1 MTLQIIDKLRII
13 SDLCLIRN
21 NSIKRIDTVE
31 KIIHELQKQLN
42 IPENY
47 EVAVAILSVLF
58 CQYTLC
64 QKVSFSLFKLKME
77 LLEITNVQEDF
88 IYLLNNKYIEL
99 GKSANN
105 IEWIQIKS
113 KLYLQLHNDMTKQN
127 HNLFLLIA
135 GKQLNVPQLNF
146 FKSKLLNEGLDIS
159 ELFRTAV
166 VCRQFEAAK
175 AIISFGY
182 NMNKETEQMGY
193 ELFICANYDSK
204 FCIDFYI
211 QQGLK
216 ITDALIKEIM
226 KNAQE
231 NSDDFE
237 VDKTIALIEELK
249 QNMVN

>member
-1 MTLQIIDKLRII
+1 MELQTTDYFRII
-13 SDLCLIRN
+13 ADLCLINDNAIHRVDRATKLAN
-21 NSIKRIDTVE
+21 IVQ
-31 KIIHELQKQLN
+31 KILN
-42 IPENY
+42 IPEDY

-58 CQYTLC
+58 CHYRLC
-64 QKVSFSLFKLKME
+64 SKVSFSLFKLKMG
-77 LLEITNVQEDF
+77 LLEITNVQEDI
-88 IYLLNNKYIEL
+88 IYLENNKYIEL

-113 KLYLQLHNDMTKQN
+113 KLYSQLYNDMTEEN

-135 GKQLNVPQLNF
+135 GKQLNAPQLNF
-146 FKSKLLNEGLDIS
+146 FKSKLFNEGLNIS
-159 ELFRTAV
+159 ELLRTAV

-182 NMNKETEQMGY
+182 DMNKQTEQMGY
-193 ELFICANYDSK
+193 ELFICANYYSK

-216 ITDALIKEIM
+216 ITDTLLKEIM
-226 KNAQE
+226 KNAEE

-237 VDKTIALIEELK
+237 IEKTIELIEELK
-249 QNMVN
+249 QFKI